1 MEKHTYS
8 EGQAQRV
15 SHPMYPDPNML
26 GMASGSFP
34 GARSYVSAS
43 NEMLGSV
50 PVPGGFWPSQ
60 GIYQHPP
67 PPHQMTANN
76 QRYVQPQWS
85 PFISHMEHNRSDYRF
100 GPPYH
105 QGFNREPQDFSVQG
119 FDPTR
124 PPPALPFNPESNHRY
139 SEADGPADPPSSAD
153 PDYGQHNQM
162 GVSHLDRAVGDH
174 SHSVS
179 ESRFNHPGFGGQQ
192 QGFDYSPGT
201 VRYGRDSADHDT
213 PPGCWQDGGLLVRLQ
228 PSPADPES
236 TQRRLDEQWLLTFLL
251 NRKIK
256 KSSASK
262 EPDSA
267 LPICELKERLYDAAR
282 LVSDLSLLCQTLK
295 QNMED
300 EGVWTESYAKAAAM
314 RSDLQDKL
322 KVFGDSAC
330 MDACKKK
337 VDLIRRKRA
346 RNRRKKRESC
356 EEIKEK
362 EARASEKDAAIEK
375 WRMKRIQQVE
385 EKKRELELRQAADSV
400 LSEVRKKQADAK
412 RMTDVLRSLEKLRR
426 LRKEAAAKKGVHPEK
441 EADEVF
447 EGHLERLR
455 RLIRKRT
462 AVYAA
467 EEKALRVML
476 EGEREE
482 ERKREQERKHRKE
495 REKQLQRRREVECV
509 LFGDEMPSD
518 HPLQPYRQYYLQ
530 AETSLHALIQTRRAW
545 DQYLVPSDV
554 PEGSFIPQSWV
565 LPELPSDEVWSTAL
579 DKQNTGGD

>member
-1 MEKHTYS
+1 MWTEVETIMEKHTYS
-8 EGQAQRV
+8 EGQAQRM

-26 GMASGSFP
+26 GMASDNFP

-50 PVPGGFWPSQ
+50 PVSGGFWPSQ

-85 PFISHMEHNRSDYRF
+85 PFISHVEHNRSDYRF

-124 PPPALPFNPESNHRY
+124 PPPTLPFNPESNHRY
-139 SEADGPADPPSSAD
+139 IEADGPADPPSSAD
-153 PDYGQHNQM
+153 PDYGQRNQM
-162 GVSHLDRAVGDH
+162 GVSHLVVGDH
-174 SHSVS
+174 SHSVC
-179 ESRFNHPGFGGQQ
+179 ESHFNHTGFGGRQQ
-192 QGFDYSPGT
+192 SFDYSPGT
-201 VRYGRDSADHDT
+201 VRYSRDSADHDT
-213 PPGCWQDGGLLVRLQ
+213 PPGRWQDGGLLVGLQ
-228 PSPADPES
+228 PSPANPES

-262 EPDSA
+262 EPDGA
-267 LPICELKERLYDAAR
+267 LPICELKERLYDTAR

-300 EGVWTESYAKAAAM
+300 EGVWAESYAKAAAM

-337 VDLIRRKRA
+337 VDLIRKKRA
-346 RNRRKKRESC
+346 RIRRKKRESC
-356 EEIKEK
+356 EEIQEK
-362 EARASEKDAAIEK
+362 ETRASEKDAAIEK

-385 EKKRELELRQAADSV
+385 EKKRV
-400 LSEVRKKQADAK
+400 
-412 RMTDVLRSLEKLRR
+412 
-426 LRKEAAAKKGVHPEK
+426 
-441 EADEVF
+441 
-447 EGHLERLR
+447 
-455 RLIRKRT
+455 
-462 AVYAA
+462 
-467 EEKALRVML
+467 
-476 EGEREE
+476 
-482 ERKREQERKHRKE
+482 
-495 REKQLQRRREVECV
+495 
-509 LFGDEMPSD
+509 
-518 HPLQPYRQYYLQ
+518 
-530 AETSLHALIQTRRAW
+530 
-545 DQYLVPSDV
+545 
-554 PEGSFIPQSWV
+554 
-565 LPELPSDEVWSTAL
+565 
-579 DKQNTGGD
+579 

>member
-1 MEKHTYS
+1 MLYRQHYWVCGLKSKRLWKNTRTRKDRRSGCRILCIRILTCWAWRAAAFRVPDHTFRPVMRCSVQYQS
-8 EGQAQRV
+8 QA
-15 SHPMYPDPNML
+15 D
-26 GMASGSFP
+26 
-34 GARSYVSAS
+34 
-43 NEMLGSV
+43 
-50 PVPGGFWPSQ
+50 
-60 GIYQHPP
+60 
-67 PPHQMTANN
+67 
-76 QRYVQPQWS
+76 
-85 PFISHMEHNRSDYRF
+85 F
-100 GPPYH
+100 GP
-105 QGFNREPQDFSVQG
+105 V
-119 FDPTR
+119 
-124 PPPALPFNPESNHRY
+124 
-139 SEADGPADPPSSAD
+139 
-153 PDYGQHNQM
+153 
-162 GVSHLDRAVGDH
+162 
-174 SHSVS
+174 
-179 ESRFNHPGFGGQQ
+179 
-192 QGFDYSPGT
+192 
-201 VRYGRDSADHDT
+201 
-213 PPGCWQDGGLLVRLQ
+213 
-228 PSPADPES
+228 
-236 TQRRLDEQWLLTFLL
+236 
-251 NRKIK
+251 K
-256 KSSASK
+256 
-262 EPDSA
+262 
-267 LPICELKERLYDAAR
+267 
-282 LVSDLSLLCQTLK
+282 TLK